1 MAGLRAYPQLPNERS
16 IRVIKLY
23 GAVDLDEVICFDLIS
38 VSLDESPPP
47 FYEALS
53 YTWGGQPLDQ
63 VVYANG
69 EESFVTENAKAAMKK
84 LRPSKPGKFR
94 NLSQVQM
101 MLEVYAR
108 AQRVNIWLGEGN
120 KSSTF
125 ISKWLRLT
133 GLPLSPV
140 MIVRQRFSTAYLW
153 STSYYRRL
161 LLGSLAHCCD
171 FFMICVMIFIGC
183 GPLLLFRV
191 FPVFKDLKRRLRAGI
206 ADIASREYWER
217 AWTVQEASVNPSCF
231 VLCGPSE
238 PLRIEAF
245 ILGYFLVG
253 LFYIFYGIE
262 NIYLPYRLHL
272 HSDSVYA
279 SNSMEL
285 NERALNSICTK
296 KATVEVDRIFA
307 LRAMFP
313 HSLGSLRVDYSQSAR
328 DVYTDAARFLRYACR
343 GDRADGFPSWV
354 PAWNDPPNILE
365 KLCRCAPAMLSE
377 KSIISESDDRQVLR
391 LKGLRVDT
399 TTANVSKMFP
409 EVPPLEV
416 PWSRSIDL
424 VVAEEA
430 FAVFKAWVE
439 ETWDADGVVPKL
451 SQFASLLAGIFNLK
465 ADGVCEWFPR
475 IWDENDFGTGQ
486 KWGYFLAPREVHDA
500 RIFTREFLQ
509 LVSGRLLFLAASGR
523 VGMSTLAVHEGDEVV
538 MLTGEQLPYL
548 IRKCPSQPGKYTLV
562 APCWIS
568 GAVNG
573 EAWLS
578 KSGGELLEDLEYIEL
593 L

>member
-1 MAGLRAYPQLPNERS
+1 MAALQVYPQLPNERS

-23 GAVDLDEVICFDLIS
+23 GAVDVDEFICFDLIS
-38 VSLDESPPP
+38 VSFDESPSPS
-47 FYEALS
+47 YEALS

-63 VVYANG
+63 IVYANG
-69 EESFVTENAKAAMKK
+69 EEFFVTENAKAAMKK
-84 LRPSKPGKFR
+84 LRPSRPGKSR
-94 NLSQVQM
+94 NLWIDAICINQKDIKEKSSQVQM
-101 MLEVYAR
+101 MLEIYAR

-120 KSSTF
+120 KSSAF
-125 ISKWLRLT
+125 ILKWLRLT

-140 MIVRQRFSTAYLW
+140 LIARQKFSTAYLW
-153 STSYYRRL
+153 ATSL
-161 LLGSLAHCCD
+161 
-171 FFMICVMIFIGC
+171 
-183 GPLLLFRV
+183 GPLLPFRV
-191 FPVFKDLKRRLRAGI
+191 LPVFKDLKRNLQAGI
-206 ADIASREYWER
+206 ADMVSREYWER

-245 ILGYFLVG
+245 AMGHFVVG
-253 LFYIFYGIE
+253 LFYIFYGVE
-262 NIYLPYRLHL
+262 TIYLPYRLHL
-272 HSDSVYA
+272 HSDSVFA

-285 NERALNSICTK
+285 NERALNSICAK

-313 HSLGSLRVDYSQSAR
+313 HSLGSLQVDYSQPAR
-328 DVYTDAARFLRYACR
+328 EVYIDAARLLLTTTGRVRFLRYACR

-354 PAWNDPPNILE
+354 PAWNDPPNIPE
-365 KLCRCAPAMLSE
+365 KLCSCAPAMISE
-377 KSIISESDDRQVLR
+377 KSIISEGGDKQVLR
-391 LKGLRVDT
+391 LKGLRIDT
-399 TTANVSKMFP
+399 ATANVSKIFP
-409 EVPPLEV
+409 TVPPLEV
-416 PWSRSIDL
+416 PWSRSVDL
-424 VVAEEA
+424 VVAGEV

-439 ETWDADGVVPKL
+439 ETWDANGVMPKL

-465 ADGVCEWFPR
+465 ADKVCEWFPS
-475 IWDENDFGTGQ
+475 IWEENDFGTGQ
-486 KWGYFLAPREVHDA
+486 KWGYALAPAEVHYA

-509 LVSGRLLFLAASGR
+509 LVSGRLLFLTTSGR
-523 VGMSTLAVHEGDEVV
+523 VGMSTLVVQEGDEVAL
-538 MLTGEQLPYL
+538 LTGEQLLYL

-578 KSGGELLEDLEYIEL
+578 KSGDELLEDLECIEL